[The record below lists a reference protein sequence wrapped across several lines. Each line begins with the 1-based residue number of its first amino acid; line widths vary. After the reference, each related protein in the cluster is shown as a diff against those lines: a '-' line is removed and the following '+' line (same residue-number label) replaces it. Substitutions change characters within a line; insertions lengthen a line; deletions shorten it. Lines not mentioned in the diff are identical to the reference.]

1 MRTEVQYKTEGSKE
15 QLTVIGCANVV
26 GQLVP
31 LMVIYEGRYC
41 NHEWQLVFSRHNL
54 QDER

>member
-31 LMVIYEGRYC
+31 PMVIYEGRYC